1 MAEFNI
7 QLSENEIERL
17 INGETVSIPTDYFNR
32 GNSSINKINIRQSLA
47 KDMAAPLINYEN
59 KVISKAE
66 INNVKLGAVL
76 MAEQMSAHA
85 SNTFR
90 LGS

>member
-1 MAEFNI
+1 MSELNI

-17 INGETVSIPTDYFNR
+17 INGKTISIPV
-32 GNSSINKINIRQSLA
+32 GNTNVSADTKQINIMQSLA
-47 KDMAAPLINYEN
+47 KDVIAPLINYEN
-59 KVISKAE
+59 KVVSKAE
-66 INNVKLGAVL
+66 INNIKLGAVL
-76 MAEQMSAHA
+76 MAEHMSAHA